1 MLSLLTAIKNA
12 LLDTYGA
19 NFNSGTIELYSGSVP
34 ADCNAALGA
43 AVLMGTGTF
52 GATAFAA
59 AAAGSMSANPITQ
72 DGAAD
77 ASGPASFYRARKSGA
92 GTYIEQ
98 GAVGQLATGGT
109 CSFATNQMT
118 IVTPPTNGGYRPG
131 GVQAISAAGVA
142 AGTTITAL
150 VSGVANQA
158 GAVYSLSTSPGTIA
172 AEAVSAGY
180 GELQLNNI
188 DIVAGGPIQFGTFT
202 RTL

>member
-1 MLSLLTAIKNA
+1 MLSLLTNVKNA
-12 LLDTYGA
+12 LLDAFGA
-19 NFNSGTIELYSGSVP
+19 NFNNGTIEFYSGAVP
-34 ADCNAALGA
+34 ANCDAALGG
-43 AVLMGTGTF
+43 AVLLGTATF

-59 AAAGSMSANPITQ
+59 AAAGSMSANAITQ
-72 DGAAD
+72 DSAAD
-77 ASGPASFYRARKSGA
+77 ASGLASFYRARKSGA

-118 IVTPPTNGGYRPG
+118 IVTPPTNGGYLPG
-131 GVQAISAAGVA
+131 GVQAISAAGVP

-172 AEAVSAGY
+172 AEAVSAGF

-188 DIVAGGPIQFGTFT
+188 NIVAGGPIQIGTFT
-202 RTL
+202 RTM